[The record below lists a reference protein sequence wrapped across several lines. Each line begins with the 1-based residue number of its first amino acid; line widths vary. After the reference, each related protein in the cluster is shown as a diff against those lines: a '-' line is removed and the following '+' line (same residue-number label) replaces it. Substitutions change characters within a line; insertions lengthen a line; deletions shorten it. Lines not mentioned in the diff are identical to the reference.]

1 MVVPLA
7 PRNRGI
13 GFVEIC
19 IPELS
24 KVRVWP
30 REVKVFA
37 RSDLTWCCLIRKVCL
52 FQSNLKTR
60 LCWSSAANE
69 YGYSWLKEQK
79 VSSFLAR
86 VDHLVSLARKVWF
99 NRISRAM
106 VSNGWYLAQLK
117 LMGKQ
122 ESLSYQQSNANRAL
136 VVYLFSCLTH
146 LSMPTWSR
154 LHYHINACWN
164 KGFWSGRAQVSYYH
178 GGYHCA
184 RKPDEKETRRGG
196 RRRTLRAIF

>member
-1 MVVPLA
+1 VVVPLA

-13 GFVEIC
+13 GFVEIS

-37 RSDLTWCCLIRKVCL
+37 RPDLTWCCLIRKVCL
-52 FQSNLKTR
+52 FQSNLKTQ

-99 NRISRAM
+99 NWISRAM

-117 LMGKQ
+117 LMGKL
-122 ESLSYQQSNANRAL
+122 ESLSYHFHFHKRCLL
-136 VVYLFSCLTH
+136 VRYADSFE
-146 LSMPTWSR
+146 
-154 LHYHINACWN
+154 
-164 KGFWSGRAQVSYYH
+164 
-178 GGYHCA
+178 
-184 RKPDEKETRRGG
+184 RK
-196 RRRTLRAIF
+196 